1 MVVITAAA
9 KPLPPVQR
17 ASSAAK
23 PLPLSPPAR
32 QRNPAARSAPA
43 TATTTAAPLVTQGTP
58 AVCYTCIC
66 VIVAFFFF
74 EKKPKFTKCTHV
86 LYDVCIDLI
95 MCLFSCLCVLC
106 SDLEVIVVVAVQR

>member
-1 MVVITAAA
+1 MLIVWGVVVITTAA

-43 TATTTAAPLVTQGTP
+43 TAAATAAAPLATQGTP
-58 AVCYTCIC
+58 AVCYMCIC
-66 VIVAFFFF
+66 VIVAFFF
-74 EKKPKFTKCTHV
+74 
-86 LYDVCIDLI
+86 
-95 MCLFSCLCVLC
+95 
-106 SDLEVIVVVAVQR
+106 